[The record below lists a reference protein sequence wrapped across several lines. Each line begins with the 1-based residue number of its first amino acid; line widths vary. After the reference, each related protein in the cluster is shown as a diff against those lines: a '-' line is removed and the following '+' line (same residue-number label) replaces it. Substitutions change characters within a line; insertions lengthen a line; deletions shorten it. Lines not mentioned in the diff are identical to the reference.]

1 MKPNQCQENST
12 CLELTYYIETLG
24 TGLEVIQ
31 NIVQQTPITE
41 NLTENA
47 DFKKHIDSVEN
58 KLRYRCLFCV
68 ASFSYKVNL
77 SIHTKK
83 FHKKKQRS
91 KVLGVVEKNDLG
103 LQKVIK

>member
-1 MKPNQCQENST
+1 MIK
-12 CLELTYYIETLG
+12 
-24 TGLEVIQ
+24 
-31 NIVQQTPITE
+31 NIVQKAPNTG

-47 DFKKHIDSVEN
+47 NFKKHIDSVEN
-58 KLRYRCLFCV
+58 KLRYRCLFCD

-103 LQKVIK
+103 PNVVNIDLSKTSYVKNLTEDI